1 METNNFQPGICLV
14 NNDLMMK
21 RESLLNKF
29 DKDYNKCDEVRPE
42 KLIFSK
48 LIFSKIFLRLIG
60 MIGSKLI
67 YFVKYFFKCLINN

>member
-1 METNNFQPGICLV
+1 METNNFQPDICLV

-42 KLIFSK
+42 KLIFSI